1 MLEHDFKIVDV
12 SVNDTNGGSFRL
24 YLQKNK
30 ANISSFGSAPFNDVC
45 NFRTASMYAY
55 ELDVFEIDNPQ
66 TWIDFGKRID
76 QLRDQTVDFIRKERS
91 RGKSIYGY
99 GASTKGNTL
108 LQYFGLNNDDIIAI
122 AERSP
127 EKFGKYTVGSN
138 IPIIPEDEM
147 RKEKPDY
154 LLILP
159 WHFIREFTH
168 REKKFLDDGGK
179 FIVPCP
185 NFEVIG

>member
-1 MLEHDFKIVDV
+1 
-12 SVNDTNGGSFRL
+12 
-24 YLQKNK
+24 
-30 ANISSFGSAPFNDVC
+30 
-45 NFRTASMYAY
+45 MYAY

-66 TWIDFGKRID
+66 TWIDFGERIV
-76 QLRDQTVDFIRKERS
+76 QLRDKTVDFIRKERS

-127 EKFGKYTVGSN
+127 EKYGKYTVGSN